1 MSLDNP
7 YPLGANYWAS
17 SSLSSDQFYAPFP
30 ATGTSY
36 TVDAGA
42 NPAMDVATEGST
54 GTELK
59 FTATS
64 AATSDSFSFT
74 VNSF

>member
-1 MSLDNP
+1 
-7 YPLGANYWAS
+7 
-17 SSLSSDQFYAPFP
+17 LSSDSFYAPFP
-30 ATGTSY
+30 TPDTY

-42 NPAMDVATEGST
+42 NPAMTVVTEGST

-64 AATSDSFSFT
+64 AATSDSFSFA